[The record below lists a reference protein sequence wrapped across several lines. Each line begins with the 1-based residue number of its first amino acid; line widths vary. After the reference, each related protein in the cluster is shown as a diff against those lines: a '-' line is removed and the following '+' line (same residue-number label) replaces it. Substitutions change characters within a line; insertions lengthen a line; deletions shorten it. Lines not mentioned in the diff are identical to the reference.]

1 MINKRLIANRG
12 EIAARVIRTC
22 KNLNIDTV
30 AVYSEA
36 DQKAPFVAMADES
49 FLLGPPRV
57 QDSYLNTDK
66 IISIAK
72 EANVD
77 AIHPGY
83 GFLSEYSQFADK
95 CEHPGSRFIGLSAE
109 WMEKMRSIIAARN
122 ALGKAAVSV
131 LRA

>member
-1 MINKRLIANRG
+1 MINKILIANRG

-22 KNLNIDTV
+22 KDLNIDTV

-36 DQKAPFVAMADES
+36 DQKAPFVSMADES

-83 GFLSEYSQFADK
+83 GFLMDNWKVAVKMELT
-95 CEHPGSRFIGLSAE
+95 GL
-109 WMEKMRSIIAARN
+109 RVI
-122 ALGKAAVSV
+122 
-131 LRA
+131 